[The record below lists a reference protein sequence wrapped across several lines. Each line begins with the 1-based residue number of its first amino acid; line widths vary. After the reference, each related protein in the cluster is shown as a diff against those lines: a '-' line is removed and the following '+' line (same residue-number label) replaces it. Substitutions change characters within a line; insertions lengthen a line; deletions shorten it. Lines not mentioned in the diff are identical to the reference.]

1 MTLQQVTQDV
11 LPSVEEATGR
21 PVVVQPDPSLGTLL
35 AKLTMARGSAPAHLV
50 AYNPQ
55 AAAVTDREN
64 TERRPLCCQHHK
76 MKE

>member
-1 MTLQQVTQDV
+1 MAFQQATQDV
-11 LPSVEEATGR
+11 LKAVEEATGR
-21 PVVVQPDPSLGTLL
+21 PLVALADPSLGPLL
-35 AKLTMARGSAPAHLV
+35 AKLTMARGAALAHPV